1 MLALWFGG
9 ITYEGLFQVCG
20 GSEPVSE
27 FSVCSL
33 INIVRF
39 GKIIVRGDRVTNER
53 EPQKTITATDLKQNL
68 GVYLDHVMDNNEVVI
83 TKNGQ
88 KIARLVPYITS
99 LEHYFYLREKALDYA
114 VGGRK
119 VSYEEFMEISEKS
132 DLRMEFINGEIFLL
146 SSPSIRHQRISGKLY
161 ILFSQYLQGKSLPWE
176 DRLLEDLGAY
186 CH

>member
-1 MLALWFGG
+1 M
-9 ITYEGLFQVCG
+9 
-20 GSEPVSE
+20 
-27 FSVCSL
+27 
-33 INIVRF
+33 RF